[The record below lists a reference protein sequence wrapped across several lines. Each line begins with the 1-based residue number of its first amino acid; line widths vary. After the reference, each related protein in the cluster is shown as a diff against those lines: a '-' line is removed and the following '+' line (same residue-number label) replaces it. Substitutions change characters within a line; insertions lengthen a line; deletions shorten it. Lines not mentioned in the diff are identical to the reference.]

1 MQESMTTLSFW
12 LINVVPDLLRRLFLF
27 YLKGVD
33 DDDDYI
39 VTLNVYWERER
50 VSEQNHWIWLAKTHA
65 YISSNMELHDTK
77 CTCAMGPWK
86 SLASLTSAIN
96 HWRLASVSSFLHSI
110 RFPPSPLSSPSFKKL
125 KVEFQ

>member
-1 MQESMTTLSFW
+1 MVQQSMTTLSFW

-27 YLKGVD
+27 ELKGVD
-33 DDDDYI
+33 DDWLYC
-39 VTLNVYWERER
+39 NPERLLIK
-50 VSEQNHWIWLAKTHA
+50 SEQNNWIWLAKTHA
-65 YISSNMELHDTK
+65 CISSNMELHDTK

-96 HWRLASVSSFLHSI
+96 HWRLASANSFLHSI
-110 RFPPSPLSSPSFKKL
+110 RFPPSPLSSPSFEKL